1 MELRA
6 LIGVLREK
14 NPEFRTKDVV
24 ALASQLND
32 SLRFM
37 RHSHAAFGNI
47 LEHLQKLD
55 RSDKV
60 CLLFLRV
67 LFFVE
72 QKKVWTLLEG
82 FIRSLAARLRRQ

>member
-60 CLLFLRV
+60 RLV
-67 LFFVE
+67 LCFCYYFC
-72 QKKVWTLLEG
+72 
-82 FIRSLAARLRRQ
+82 

>member
-60 CLLFLRV
+60 SCLLLYLFV
-67 LFFVE
+67 LILS
-72 QKKVWTLLEG
+72 QRCGLCWRGSCGL
-82 FIRSLAARLRRQ
+82 SRRCQ